1 MKTVKNTIPVYDICS
16 LKGGD
21 PGSADVVAATFTDYL
36 RDHPNLHWPHRHSF
50 YHIVLFTAGGGFHTI
65 DFERFDVKA
74 GQMYFMVPG
83 QVHTWDFKGAIE
95 GYVLNF
101 SEHFFDQF
109 LLRHQYFEHFPVMQG
124 VASESVLRLNRKDQE
139 QAITLLTRI

>member
-36 RDHPNLHWPHRHSF
+36 LRSPQSPLAAQAFFLPYSIIYCRRWF
-50 YHIVLFTAGGGFHTI
+50 YMI

-101 SEHFFDQF
+101 SEHF
-109 LLRHQYFEHFPVMQG
+109 LGAVRIHRV
-124 VASESVLRLNRKDQE
+124 S
-139 QAITLLTRI
+139 LLTLAIRRLGTKNRT